1 MRFPKV
7 STTNINGLPL
17 GYTEVEYLE
26 GTGTQYIDT
35 GYIPNNNSEIEIVCN
50 SGGVQ
55 GTNLF
60 GYRNA
65 SANSKNITITTSS
78 TGTTVFYTND
88 FNNSNYNTYRYN
100 FESNANQ
107 ILKIK
112 LSKSERSVYNTS
124 GTLLGGN
131 SVSCPDV
138 FTCDSTAYLM
148 NVAGTP
154 FFTQC
159 FKGKVYSCKISEAG
173 VLIRNFIP
181 CLDSNNRPCMYD
193 KVEGKP
199 YYNVGTDE
207 FSYGKKIYG
216 VEYLES
222 STTNARISTGILL
235 DTFPFTARVSVSSK
249 AEYNSFYQVI
259 VGTTNSTNQ
268 YLICLKSGDPDFIMK
283 YNNVAKTVGVV
294 PVADKKYEIST
305 TLTSTTMTMN
315 IDGTDYTYTQ
325 ALTASNE
332 EIGLFPQNYNASPMR
347 IYNAQLIKNN
357 TLVRDYVPVRDENN
371 IGYML
376 DKLSHILY
384 ENKGTG
390 AFVVGG
396 DTLGKSKAKLIKTKT
411 TVSGLPYGYTEVE
424 YIASSGNAEFLDTG
438 VLPTYNTGV
447 DIGFYITGRGSSGSQ
462 SDSIIIMSGGDS
474 SGYRWGISYR
484 NSGDTLQV
492 SGICKTG
499 VSWENYS
506 MSANTYHSVKYNY
519 TNNKDCYLDGTLVR
533 SEIPGG
539 DATINYPVYLFA
551 SNMGGTVW
559 RTGAFRVYYCK
570 ITENGN
576 LIRDY
581 VPALDSNNRPCMYD
595 IIEGKAYY
603 NQGTGE
609 FTYGPKII
617 PVEYLENTETGS
629 SRNWINTGIV
639 TDNNTKWEVK
649 VSYNDTG
656 TGKLMGS
663 GIGGDTR
670 FNLGIERSKFR
681 FGFASGWFDANSHV
695 STSDTKPHIWILD
708 SATSSGTI
716 DGYTA
721 TSTSTFGTN
730 TYPIGL
736 FGRTN
741 NTASVES
748 SNTTAGKIYYSKIWK
763 NNVLVQDLIPV
774 CDENGIGYMYDKI
787 THTLYAN
794 AGTGSFVV
802 GNEKVLSKVRFIED
816 TSVISEYTKLKCLIS
831 SGTQYIDTGF
841 KGKNNIDFDYKVNF
855 TSVTTS
861 SGYGIG
867 GEWEN
872 GKSLYLGLIR
882 SNGTFAYHYRNTASP
897 VVVLNTIEANKDYSI
912 QGHMWSGEQYMTI
925 NGTKSDIGTITGTF
939 TSTQNIT
946 LFRVTSSSPIYCYAK
961 IYECK
966 IWDNNAL
973 IRDYI
978 PVLRNSDNK
987 PGMYDRVTKTFFTNQ
1002 GTGEFTY
1009 ETL

>member
-65 SANSKNITITTSS
+65 SANSKNITITTSN

-107 ILKIK
+107 ILKLK

-173 VLIRNFIP
+173 VLVRDFIP

-199 YYNVGTDE
+199 YYNVGPDE
-207 FSYGKKIYG
+207 FSYGRKIYG
-216 VEYLES
+216 VEYLKSTADEYIDTGIKFDGANTKIELMTYEDSLTRTHSICGDDGNFFYYFRGTGNWAVGYKGTAFNIVSYMSVSDVIFVIDKNNVYVNGVLAKTYTAS
-222 STTNARISTGILL
+222 ST
-235 DTFPFTARVSVSSK
+235 VSS
-249 AEYNSFYQVI
+249 YNTLLFNRK
-259 VGTTNSTNQ
+259 TTR
-268 YLICLKSGDPDFIMK
+268 
-283 YNNVAKTVGVV
+283 V
-294 PVADKKYEIST
+294 DKGAV
-305 TLTSTTMTMN
+305 TMYYCKIWDN
-315 IDGTDYTYTQ
+315 DV
-325 ALTASNE
+325 
-332 EIGLFPQNYNASPMR
+332 
-347 IYNAQLIKNN
+347 
-357 TLVRDYVPVRDENN
+357 LVRDYVPVRDENN
-371 IGYML
+371 VGYML
-376 DKLSHILY
+376 DKVSHTLY

-390 AFVVGG
+390 AFVVGK
-396 DTLGKSKAKLIKTKT
+396 DTLGKSKAKLIRTKT

-424 YIASSGNAEFLDTG
+424 YLEGNGNQYIDTGIHPTDTYGYRVRNTYTAGAGEQCAIGCMDSGNRFVG
-438 VLPTYNTGV
+438 VYT
-447 DIGFYITGRGSSGSQ
+447 SGSAN
-462 SDSIIIMSGGDS
+462 
-474 SGYRWGISYR
+474 GISGAWGDYVGFLPSYTWSTGTILDVKGNYKNNR
-484 NSGDTLQV
+484 KLIIDSTEMKDISDIHISGT
-492 SGICKTG
+492 I
-499 VSWENYS
+499 EN
-506 MSANTYHSVKYNY
+506 T
-519 TNNKDCYLDGTLVR
+519 
-533 SEIPGG
+533 
-539 DATINYPVYLFA
+539 VYLFA
-551 SNMGGTVW
+551 RHYGST
-559 RTGAFRVYYCK
+559 
-570 ITENGN
+570 ITKMRGRIYSAEITNGQDVMN
-576 LIRDY
+576 KFI
-581 VPALDSNNRPCMYD
+581 PALDSSNRPCMYD

-617 PVEYLENTETGS
+617 PVEYLESTGTQY
-629 SRNWINTGIV
+629 I
-639 TDNNTKWEVK
+639 
-649 VSYNDTG
+649 DTG
-656 TGKLMGS
+656 VMGKNNIDFDYRCIFTNINGTGQCVGGNWS
-663 GIGGDTR
+663 GAG
-670 FNLGIERSKFR
+670 
-681 FGFASGWFDANSHV
+681 
-695 STSDTKPHIWILD
+695 
-708 SATSSGTI
+708 TSSVSLYFGLIRANGNFAYHYDGTSSPVVVMNTTVQDTPYSIQGHMWVGEQYMVINGTKSSVGTI
-716 DGYTA
+716 
-721 TSTSTFGTN
+721 SSTFTSSLN
-730 TYPIGL
+730 MYL
-736 FGRTN
+736 FGIN
-741 NTASVES
+741 NNGL
-748 SNTTAGKIYYSKIWK
+748 SNPVYMKLYYCKIWDNETLVRDYIPVK
-763 NNVLVQDLIPV
+763 DENNV
-774 CDENGIGYMYDKI
+774 GYMFDRVS
-787 THTLYAN
+787 HTLYTN
-794 AGTGSFVV
+794 AGTGNFVV
-802 GNEKVLSKVRFIED
+802 GDEKIFSKVRFIED
-816 TSVISEYTKLKCLIS
+816 TSEISKYTKLKCLIS

-841 KGKNNIDFDYKVNF
+841 KPNNNTEYEVSGYMNPSGVFGVARWSDESTYDTFGAHSVTANPLDYYGRYSDNKYYNCPSSVFNNNIIWKHTKNNISITNADNDTVYVN
-855 TSVTTS
+855 
-861 SGYGIG
+861 
-867 GEWEN
+867 E
-872 GKSLYLGLIR
+872 
-882 SNGTFAYHYRNTASP
+882 
-897 VVVLNTIEANKDYSI
+897 
-912 QGHMWSGEQYMTI
+912 
-925 NGTKSDIGTITGTF
+925 
-939 TSTQNIT
+939 NIT
-946 LFRVTSSSPIYCYAK
+946 TATFQSTYNMWVFAFNNMGSILARSVGCK
-961 IYECK
+961 IYYFK